1 MAKLPAKQQLFVKEY
16 IVDLNGTQAYLRAGY
31 KASEEAARRNA
42 SRLLTKAD
50 IQAAIREAMKAR
62 EQRTEVSAD
71 RVVKELAKIA
81 FADIKDFLA
90 FRTGITQVGYTDDGE
105 PIFDYAQI
113 IKVKDSDEVD
123 GAVISEVSLSKDG
136 TFKFKLHDKKAAL
149 EMLGKH
155 LGMFIE
161 HQEVSVTDKTPRA
174 PDMKNLSEEELRQ
187 LAALFVKNGGADD
200 GDSNV

>member
-113 IKVKDSDEVD
+113 IKVMYK
-123 GAVISEVSLSKDG
+123 I
-136 TFKFKLHDKKAAL
+136 T
-149 EMLGKH
+149 M
-155 LGMFIE
+155 
-161 HQEVSVTDKTPRA
+161 
-174 PDMKNLSEEELRQ
+174 
-187 LAALFVKNGGADD
+187 
-200 GDSNV
+200 